1 MRLNLF
7 YFFSRTARAPDQLRC
22 RWFMFVHKNFG
33 DYRKTFAE
41 FWNRLFLFWW
51 NFHLVFFFSAF
62 PMIDRSPWV
71 YDINWNAQRV
81 RIPILFSSYELFWE
95 LLERKLSER
104 WICSAAVNVSRCDEM
119 LSAIELTNL
128 RYKFKFSYLLLRSSR
143 VIVKISS
150 RLKIV
155 LLLVIIWSRN
165 RCWIV
170 NVKFLTRSSDTIINV
185 LCPFS
190 KLTIMKQNRRK
201 EDTSL

>member
-1 MRLNLF
+1 MIWVEPLQWIFSYSKKSIDRCDPLTYDIFINYLRLNLF

-119 LSAIELTNL
+119 LLAIE
-128 RYKFKFSYLLLRSSR
+128 
-143 VIVKISS
+143 
-150 RLKIV
+150 
-155 LLLVIIWSRN
+155 
-165 RCWIV
+165 
-170 NVKFLTRSSDTIINV
+170 
-185 LCPFS
+185 
-190 KLTIMKQNRRK
+190 
-201 EDTSL
+201 